1 MCGVFILHIV
11 GKTVVRCQTLA
22 FVIDLHESVSDLEI
36 NLLLCV
42 LIRAGIPVFLV
53 YDMEIEVDSPAIDP
67 LGDLIGDVRE
77 RPEIVPFFL
86 HYIIAAAFALLKG
99 LMIELIEFIRNA
111 LLEFREGIIRF
122 VPTSGNDGGS
132 DLTDRAF
139 YGWFLLRFL
148 TPAGMIAVM

>member
-42 LIRAGIPVFLV
+42 LIWTGIPVFPV
-53 YDMEIEVDSPAIDP
+53 YDMEVEVDSPAIDP
-67 LGDLIGDVRE
+67 LGDLIRDIRK
-77 RPEIVPFFL
+77 RPEIIPLFL
-86 HYIIAAAFALLKG
+86 QYFIAAAFALLKG
-99 LMIELIEFIRNA
+99 LMIERIELIRNA
-111 LLEFREGIIRF
+111 LLEFHEGVIRF
-122 VPTSGNDGGS
+122 IPASGDDGGS
-132 DLTDRAF
+132 DLTDVPSTDGF
-139 YGWFLLRFL
+139 CFGFL

>member
-42 LIRAGIPVFLV
+42 LIWAGIPVFLV
-53 YDMEIEVDSPAIDP
+53 YDMEVEVDSPAIDP
-67 LGDLIGDVRE
+67 LGDLIRDVRK
-77 RPEIVPFFL
+77 RPEIIPLFL
-86 HYIIAAAFALLKG
+86 QYFIAAAFALLKG
-99 LMIELIEFIRNA
+99 LMIERIELIRNA
-111 LLEFREGIIRF
+111 LLEFHEGVIRF
-122 VPTSGNDGGS
+122 IPASGDDGGS

-139 YGWFLLRFL
+139 YGWFLFL
-148 TPAGMIAVM
+148 IGNYR